1 MLRCFKDFRKIMS
14 EPKYSFDPE
23 KLSYDKIT
31 PSFKQRASKFLRN
44 ALLFCGIVVGIF
56 VILSVLFDTPDEKL
70 QKRENKQLQY
80 QYEQLTQKVG
90 KMEES
95 MDEIQKHDE
104 NIHRL
109 IFGVGQTSASQ
120 NTDSATQLSLI
131 GKSNSDILQETSGN
145 IDNLMDRIESQ
156 KELLDNLM
164 KLVQDKEKQLASI
177 PSISP
182 IGDKNIQLL
191 ASGYGYHLHPLY
203 RTLKMHSGIDLAAPK
218 GAPVYATGKGQVVSA
233 GSSSDYGNNV
243 IVDHGYGYKTLYA
256 HLDKIKV
263 KRGQKLQRGDVIGE
277 IGSTG
282 RSTAPHLHYE
292 VRKNNK
298 TENPVNYYY
307 SDLTPEEYK
316 KILEASNTMTMSF
329 D

>member
-1 MLRCFKDFRKIMS
+1 MS
-14 EPKYSFDPE
+14 EPKYSFDSE
-23 KLSYDKIT
+23 KLSYEKIT
-31 PSFKQRASKFLRN
+31 PSFRQRFSKFLRN
-44 ALLFCGIVVGIF
+44 ALIFCAIVLGVF
-56 VILSVLFDTPDEKL
+56 VVLSVLFDTPDEKI

-80 QYEQLTQKVG
+80 QYELLTQKVG

-95 MDEIQKHDE
+95 MDEIQQHDD

-109 IFGVGQTSASQ
+109 IFGVGQTAESQ
-120 NTDSATQLSLI
+120 NLDSATQLSLI
-131 GKSNSDILQETSGN
+131 GKTNSDILQETSGT
-145 IDNLMDRIESQ
+145 IDNLMDRLASQ
-156 KELLDNLM
+156 KDLIDNLM
-164 KLVQDKEKQLASI
+164 KLVQDKEKQLAYI

-182 IGDKNIQLL
+182 IGDKNVQYL
-191 ASGYGYHLHPLY
+191 ASGYGYHMHPIY

-218 GAPVYATGKGQVVSA
+218 GSPVYATGKGQVVSA
-233 GSSSDYGNNV
+233 GSSPDYGNNV

-256 HLDKIKV
+256 HLDKIRV
-263 KRGQKLQRGDVIGE
+263 KKGQRLQRGDAIGE
-277 IGSTG
+277 VGSTG

-298 TENPVNYYY
+298 TENPINYYY

-316 KILEASNTMTMSF
+316 KILDASNTMTMSF

>member
-1 MLRCFKDFRKIMS
+1 MS

-31 PSFKQRASKFLRN
+31 PSFRQRASKFLRN
-44 ALLFCGIVVGIF
+44 ALLFCGIVVGVF
-56 VILSVLFDTPDEKL
+56 VVLSVLFDTPDEKI

-95 MDEIQKHDE
+95 MDEIQQHDA

-109 IFGVGQTSASQ
+109 IFGVGQTAASQ
-120 NTDSATQLSLI
+120 NQDSATLQSLSN
-131 GKSNSDILQETSGN
+131 KSNSVIFQETSTS
-145 IDNLMDRIESQ
+145 IDNLMERIAAQ
-156 KELLDNLM
+156 KELLDNLTV
-164 KLVQDKEKQLASI
+164 LVQEKEKQLASI

-191 ASGYGYHLHPLY
+191 ATGYGYHLHPLY
-203 RTLKMHSGIDLAAPK
+203 RTLKMHSGIDLTAPK
-218 GAPVYATGKGQVVSA
+218 GSPVYATGNGQVVSA
-233 GSSSDYGNNV
+233 GSSADYGYNV

-256 HLDKIKV
+256 HLDKIRV
-263 KRGQKLQRGDVIGE
+263 KRGQRLQRGDAIGDV
-277 IGSTG
+277 GSTG

-298 TENPVNYYY
+298 TENPINYYY
-307 SDLTPEEYK
+307 SDLSPEEYK
-316 KILEASNTMTMSF
+316 KILDASNTMTMSF